1 MIDAIKRVR
10 AWLRRT
16 ADGDVARVHGAP
28 SLAVDTGDIAALLSA
43 YGDAVAE
50 AASVQAR
57 LTRVLDERDARE
69 RRAAGIEARIGD
81 LLAVIFGDG
90 ETASCR
96 ARRYSS
102 VADCTWPRRRKRSP
116 TLRYLRTSSPSSDSI
131 ASWPSVTLPR
141 LKRRFIKST
150 VGIGVRRLPPMDCF
164 HQR

>member
-90 ETASCR
+90 GHHAAEVVMGGA
-96 ARRYSS
+96 ARRLRGNERAFDTDLFTSN
-102 VADCTWPRRRKRSP
+102 VAGGCNR
-116 TLRYLRTSSPSSDSI
+116 
-131 ASWPSVTLPR
+131 
-141 LKRRFIKST
+141 
-150 VGIGVRRLPPMDCF
+150 GVFAR
-164 HQR
+164 

>member
-90 ETASCR
+90 GHHAAE
-96 ARRYSS
+96 
-102 VADCTWPRRRKRSP
+102 
-116 TLRYLRTSSPSSDSI
+116 
-131 ASWPSVTLPR
+131 
-141 LKRRFIKST
+141 
-150 VGIGVRRLPPMDCF
+150 VGIPQACRDAESRVIIARHDADRGVKLDRLVRDYLDAEDAYETEDDRMALGKMVDDARMALCVALG
-164 HQR
+164 RGR